1 MVTETPTCSF
11 TFDPAETSHPAGE
24 LPEED
29 LNDDGNWE
37 CPHGVYDDHDRCLI
51 HLDTD
56 ERPPGDETGWFL
68 EAIDASDGDGK
79 VTRRRRKQF
88 IGGRFRELDL
98 TSTVIDAADN
108 YPLDFRHAH
117 IETLDCSEL
126 TVTHDIDLSLSR
138 LSGRLSMDGE
148 FEELRARAAQLNDID
163 LCDGVFETVDFR
175 NACIDSVSLDSG
187 TVEHGDFRHAAVRA
201 FSGSEATFQRANFE
215 FARIGRIEAR
225 HATFGMSDFNN
236 ATFGR
241 GDFYYTEFGQSDF
254 RGIAMDEA
262 IFKGV
267 EMDGGYFNGSRF
279 GISNWIG
286 VEMGNAYFSNSA
298 FDEASFRKSDLTSA
312 DFPACHFGWV
322 NFQSSELSNANF
334 QGSTFE
340 QATFRGSAF
349 SGEADFRNIDTVGAL
364 GLRECD
370 FEDLHVRPDVTEAPH
385 DALVAL
391 DHSEL
396 PEATLEQPS
405 TGRAI
410 YDLNEASIGD
420 VKIYGDSE
428 ALLGRIR
435 FLRTEF
441 DGFDFRDSDDIDPKE
456 TGYAIHEMEPDAETL
471 ASRLLR
477 YGLTLTTTRGTADR
491 PCHPTEI
498 DDGSV
503 YSDLRERAWVRTE
516 PHDPESAA
524 RPNYEDVSAIDLE
537 ATYLRAKNGANAMND
552 NEAASQFFIREM
564 RQRRFQHADL
574 FWNAEGTTASLRHG
588 MDWFENATLGW
599 TSGYGESP
607 GRVIYT
613 SALTVG
619 LFTTLYYALGPDLY
633 ESLADYL
640 ILSIGSFV
648 TLVVGG
654 VGDIPNTAINLLSQI
669 QAFLGAF
676 LIALF
681 VFTLTRSI
689 HR

>member
-1 MVTETPTCSF
+1 MATETPGCTF
-11 TFDPAETSHPAGE
+11 TFDPADTFHPAGA

-29 LNDDGNWE
+29 LNDDGEWV
-37 CPHGVYDDHDRCLI
+37 CPHTAHGDYDRCLI
-51 HLDTD
+51 HLDVD
-56 ERPPGDETGWFL
+56 ERPSVDETEWFL
-68 EAIDASDGDGK
+68 DAIEASDSDGK
-79 VTRRRRKQF
+79 TTRRRRKQF
-88 IGGRFRELDL
+88 IGGQFRKLDL
-98 TSTVIDAADN
+98 ASTVIDAADN
-108 YPLDFRHAH
+108 YPIDFRHAH

-138 LSGRLSMDGE
+138 VSGHISMDGE
-148 FEELRARAAQLNDID
+148 FEVLQARGARFNDVD
-163 LCDGVFETVDFR
+163 LGDGVFETVDLR
-175 NACIDSVSLDSG
+175 NTCLDTVSVDSS
-187 TVEHGDFRHAAVRA
+187 TVEHGDFRHAAVRS
-201 FSGSEATFQRANFE
+201 FSGSEAVFERANFE

-254 RGIAMDEA
+254 RGVAMEDA
-262 IFKGV
+262 VFKGADI
-267 EMDGGYFNGSRF
+267 DGGYFNGSTF
-279 GISNWIG
+279 GVSNWIG
-286 VEMGNAYFSNSA
+286 VDMGNAYFNDSA

-312 DFPACHFGWV
+312 DFPECRFGWV
-322 NFQSSELSNANF
+322 NFQNSALSNANF
-334 QGSTFE
+334 QRSTFE
-340 QATFRGSAF
+340 QVTFRGSAF
-349 SGEADFRNIDTVGAL
+349 SGEADFRDIDTVGAL
-364 GLRECD
+364 NLRECT
-370 FEDLHVRPDVTEAPH
+370 FEDLRVRPETTEKPNA
-385 DALVAL
+385 AFVAL

-396 PEATLEQPS
+396 PEGALEQPS
-405 TGRAI
+405 DGRAI
-410 YDLNEASIGD
+410 YDLREASLGD
-420 VKIYGDSE
+420 VDIYGDSE
-428 ALLGRIR
+428 SPLNRIR

-456 TGYAIHEMEPDAETL
+456 TGYAIHEMEPDAEIL

-477 YGLTLTTTRGTADR
+477 YGLVLTTTRETADN
-491 PCHPTEI
+491 PCYPTDI
-498 DDGSV
+498 DDASA
-503 YSDLRERAWVRTE
+503 YSDLRERAWERTE
-516 PHDPESAA
+516 PHDAESAA
-524 RPNYEDVSAIDLE
+524 RPNYHDVSATDLE

-574 FWNAEGTTASLRHG
+574 FWNAEELEDYVQHGT
-588 MDWFENATLGW
+588 DWFENATLGW
-599 TSGYGESP
+599 TSGYGERP

-613 SALTVG
+613 SALTIG
-619 LFTTLYYALGPDLY
+619 AFTTMYYALGPDLY
-633 ESLADYL
+633 GSVADYL

-654 VGDIPNTAINLLSQI
+654 VGDIPNTAINLLSQV